1 MVHRCLSPY
10 RLKFSPTV
18 AGTRGAYH
26 LLTIGALC
34 FILQPMKLGDLRS
47 PRHKLDDYV
56 ILTEVLTYHLRSR
69 RPMGARL
76 MTFGLLTVGAY
87 HLLTYGE
94 KLGDLRSPGLR

>member
-1 MVHRCLSPY
+1 MKLGPLGHPDEGTECMQFSLYDLLTIGEKTIGRRDLL
-10 RLKFSPTV
+10 RLKFSL
-18 AGTRGAYH
+18 Y
-26 LLTIGALC
+26 
-34 FILQPMKLGDLRS
+34 DL
-47 PRHKLDDYV
+47 
-56 ILTEVLTYHLRSR
+56 LTYHLRSR